1 MRAIPTE
8 VLSYIHSRQE
18 VGTLEVNTQGW
29 SQDNHIVLAVSTGVD
44 SMVLLHQ
51 LITQLKDSY
60 AQLTCLHVNHNV
72 REMAQEEEQF
82 LKQYCDENKI
92 PLHVKQLDLSPVS
105 DKGNSIENEARIA
118 RYAWFDSMMESLN
131 ADVLLTAHHQDDQIE
146 TIFYRLMTGR
156 STRSSL
162 GMAYVTMRHG
172 YKLCRPLLTIE
183 KAEIRDYQARYKIQF
198 YEDETNSQNQ
208 YVRNDIRNRILPD
221 INNNEH
227 LDVAQLIK
235 LKEWHDEQRKE
246 IDREAEQFI
255 SHFLQKNTDLQKY
268 SVPREQFL
276 ALRHS
281 VRITV
286 LDKVFDQLHVQPSF
300 TEKTYNEW
308 FQQLNSNLS
317 QSRVYTTDK
326 WIIHIAYDKFIIMA
340 NYDVSLS
347 PTKIV
352 QPGTYNYGHYHID
365 IKETISTIE
374 YPLIIRT
381 RKDGD
386 KFVLNGVDG
395 HKKVSR
401 LLIDHKIEQHERDQL
416 PIIINANDE
425 IIAVGTL
432 YLQNKYSQSI
442 FIKDLGEE

>member
-1 MRAIPTE
+1 MT
-8 VLSYIHSRQE
+8 SGCQMYSSQE
-18 VGTLEVNTQGW
+18 VNILEVNTQGW
-29 SQDNHIVLAVSTGVD
+29 TQDNHIVLAVSAGVD

-51 LITQLKDSY
+51 LMTQLKDSY

-72 REMAQEEEQF
+72 RDMAREEEAF
-82 LKQYCDENKI
+82 LKQYCHKYKI
-92 PLHVKQLDLSPVS
+92 PLYVKHLDLSSVI

-118 RYAWFDSMMESLN
+118 RYAWFDRMMELLN

-162 GMAYVTMRHG
+162 GMSYLTARSEYN
-172 YKLCRPLLTIE
+172 LCRPLLTIG
-183 KAEIRDYQARYKIQF
+183 KVEIRNYQARHNVPF
-198 YEDETNSQNQ
+198 YEDETNMQNQ

-221 INNNEH
+221 INKNEQ

-235 LKEWHDEQRKE
+235 LKEWHDEQREEVDK
-246 IDREAEQFI
+246 AAQQFI
-255 SHFLQKNTDLQKY
+255 NQFLKENTDLQKY
-268 SVPREQFL
+268 SVPRMKFL
-276 ALRHS
+276 SLRHS
-281 VRITV
+281 VKIAV
-286 LDKVFDQLHVQPSF
+286 LDKIFDQLQVKPSF

-308 FQQLNSNLS
+308 FHQLNSNLS

-347 PTKIV
+347 PIKIV
-352 QPGTYNYGHYHID
+352 QPGIYNYGHYHID

-374 YPLIIRT
+374 YPLTIRT

-386 KFVLNGVDG
+386 KFVLNGING

-401 LLIDHKIEQHERDQL
+401 LLIDHKIEHHERDQL

-432 YLQNKYSQSI
+432 YLQNKYSQTI